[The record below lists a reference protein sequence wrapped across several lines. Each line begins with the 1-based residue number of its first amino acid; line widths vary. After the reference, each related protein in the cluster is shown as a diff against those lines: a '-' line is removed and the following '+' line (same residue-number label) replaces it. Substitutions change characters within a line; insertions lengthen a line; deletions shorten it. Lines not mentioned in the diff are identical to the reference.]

1 MISPGTLLKTR
12 RGHCFEM
19 ATLLCS
25 LLVGHGFDAYVVSG
39 YASREVTQNNQ
50 FRVVCPE
57 IARKLKERQERRD
70 KEDDEHPKEV
80 RQVSKYKL
88 KDPIDLKS
96 KFLQQLDREKEERIA
111 EEKAKAAEEEAER
124 IRKEE
129 ALPADELENKRVHS
143 WVLIKRKGEVF
154 FIEPS
159 TGFRHEISD
168 PSFIGIESLW
178 NHENYMV
185 NRQEEIIG
193 TIPHLQW
200 NLLERQKW
208 ERLLDVETD
217 YPENDLQLCPKYL
230 DMPLSWVDKLEV
242 STRVFEERFPE
253 QQKVI
258 KYKRAIHETFAVYKE
273 IDGVVERIKTYST
286 LDYQSPMEVW
296 EYFENRADL
305 LEERVTD
312 FGKNE
317 TMEYF
322 RKGRQDALK
331 SIRRSSGDQSRV
343 YEYGFYDKSRF
354 DCLMRIEKSPMEVK
368 EFYRNREDR

>member
-1 MISPGTLLKTR
+1 
-12 RGHCFEM
+12 M

-25 LLVGHGFDAYVVSG
+25 LLVGHGFDGYVVSG
-39 YASREVTQNNQ
+39 YASREVATNNQ
-50 FRVVCPE
+50 FRVVCPS
-57 IARKLKERQERRD
+57 IARKLKERQEKRS
-70 KEDDEHPKEV
+70 KEEDEHPKEV

-96 KFLQQLDREKEERIA
+96 KFLKQLDGEEEERIA
-111 EEKAKAAEEEAER
+111 EVKAKAAEEEAER

-143 WVLIKRKGEVF
+143 WVLMKTKREVF

-159 TGFRHEISD
+159 TGFRHEITD

-178 NHENYMV
+178 NHENYLV

-193 TIPHLQW
+193 TIANLQW
-200 NLLERQKW
+200 NLLDREKW
-208 ERLLDVETD
+208 ERLLDVDSD

-230 DMPLSWVDKLEV
+230 DMPLSWVEKLRV
-242 STRVFEERFPE
+242 SPKEFEERFPG
-253 QQKVI
+253 QQKAI
-258 KYKRAIHETFAVYKE
+258 KYKRAIHEMFAVYKE
-273 IDGVVERIKTYST
+273 IDGVVERIKTYQS
-286 LDYQSPMEVW
+286 LDYQRPLELW

-312 FGKNE
+312 FAKNE

-322 RKGRQDALK
+322 RKGRPDALK
-331 SIRRSSGDQSRV
+331 SIRRSVGDQSQV
-343 YEYGFYDKSRF
+343 HEYGFYDNSRF
-354 DCLMRIEKSPMEVK
+354 DCLMRIEKSSMEVK